1 MRHSSYSH
9 ETYLTKSEK
18 KLLNCIFVK
27 KKRDKYRVKIE
38 NMRGEPA
45 LGMEV
50 REVFQRV
57 QEEELE
63 KKKKHFRGTVCA
75 KVLKQKTGGLKN

>member
-9 ETYLTKSEK
+9 ETYLIKSEK
-18 KLLNCIFVK
+18 KKPFKLYLCEK
-27 KKRDKYRVKIE
+27 KKDKYRVKIE

-50 REVFQRV
+50 REIFQRV

-63 KKKKHFRGTVCA
+63 KKKKAF
-75 KVLKQKTGGLKN
+75 